1 MNLYQICCVILS
13 RFYEHEM
20 KHKNDTYDWKNIIIK
35 VSKNCDKNMRVALE
49 ATLMLLSDFIVYGKE
64 VNKSGMVKFI
74 FSVYLPQFLTEKINL
89 FRSLKL
95 LKLVATN
102 DKTVLLGR

>member
-1 MNLYQICCVILS
+1 MNLYHLCCVILS

-20 KHKNDTYDWKNIIIK
+20 KHKNDTYDWKSIIVK

-49 ATLMLLSDFIVYGKE
+49 AAVVLLSDLTVYGKE

-74 FSVYLPQFLTEKINL
+74 FSVYLPQFLADKINL

-95 LKLVATN
+95 LRFVAAN
-102 DKTVLLGR
+102 DKSVLLGR